1 MVEWWLGSG
10 ALALLASLFLF
21 APRLFLRS
29 ARRPSLKQ
37 DQLDWFRLRQE
48 ELEREQAA
56 PALLDDLGLRLLDDD
71 VDRLQDPV
79 ETGGGPSLGW
89 VLLPL
94 AALTALVYFQLGG
107 LQDVNL
113 SRAMQSLEQDA
124 DAAQVQQFM
133 EAVEARALQRPKNL
147 HYQALLGR
155 SYMSRGEYF
164 RARQVYLALVEKTPD
179 DPALLALAA
188 QAGYLANERVL
199 DDATQMLAER
209 ALSHNPHEQS
219 ALGMLGM
226 AAFERGQYEAAVGYW
241 RRMLAVQEPGSA
253 DAELLAGLIATVQ
266 GFPAAEQSPA
276 VAAEARVQG
285 SPAPEQSPSVA
296 AEPQGKGVTV
306 RVQLPAGAQLEAD
319 DVLFVFARDPSS
331 PSPMPVAAK
340 RFAATQLPL
349 EVRLDDAASMA
360 GQLVSTFPQVLVI
373 ARISRNGL
381 PGEENASWQGQIGP
395 LAPQPAGDSHPLL
408 LSPKKEPGA

>member
-1 MVEWWLGSG
+1 MLEWWLGSG
-10 ALALLASLFLF
+10 ALALLASLFLL
-21 APRLFLRS
+21 APRLFLRA

-56 PALLDDLGLRLLDDD
+56 PALLDDLGLRLLDDE

-79 ETGGGPSLGW
+79 ETGGGPSLRW

-94 AALTALVYFQLGG
+94 AALAALVYIQLGG
-107 LQDVNL
+107 LQDVYL

-124 DAAQVQQFM
+124 DASRVQQLM
-133 EAVEARALQRPKNL
+133 EAVAARALQRPKNS

-155 SYMSRGEYF
+155 YYMSQGEYV

-179 DPALLALAA
+179 DAALLALAA

-199 DDATQMLAER
+199 DDATQILAER

-241 RRMLAVQEPGSA
+241 QRMLAVQEPGSA
-253 DAELLAGLIATVQ
+253 DADLLAGLIARVQ
-266 GFPAAEQSPA
+266 SSPAAEKSPA
-276 VAAEARVQG
+276 VAAQAR
-285 SPAPEQSPSVA
+285 
-296 AEPQGKGVTV
+296 GKGVTV
-306 RVQLPAGAQLEAD
+306 RVQLPAGAQLETN

-360 GQLVSTFPQVLVI
+360 GQQVSTLPQVLVI
-373 ARISRNGL
+373 ARISRNGQ

-395 LAPQPAGDSHPLL
+395 LAPQPAGVPHPLL
-408 LSPKKEPGA
+408 LSPQKKPAKNL

>member
-1 MVEWWLGSG
+1 MIEWWLGSG

-21 APRLFLRS
+21 APRLFLRA

-155 SYMSRGEYF
+155 YYMSRGEYF

-226 AAFERGQYEAAVGYW
+226 AAFERGQHEAAVGYW

-266 GFPAAEQSPA
+266 GFPAAEQSP
-276 VAAEARVQG
+276 
-285 SPAPEQSPSVA
+285 SVA

-319 DVLFVFARDPSS
+319 DVLFVFARDPNS

-360 GQLVSTFPQVLVI
+360 GQLVSTLPQVLVI

-395 LAPQPAGDSHPLL
+395 LAPRPAGDSHPLL
-408 LSPKKEPGA
+408 LSPR

>member
-1 MVEWWLGSG
+1 MLEWWLGSG

-37 DQLDWFRLRQE
+37 DQLEWFRLRQG

-56 PALLDDLGLRLLDDD
+56 PALLDDLGLRLLDDE

-79 ETGGGPSLGW
+79 ETGSGRSLGW

-94 AALTALVYFQLGG
+94 SALAALVYLQLGG
-107 LQDVNL
+107 LQDVYL
-113 SRAMQSLEQDA
+113 SRAMQSIEQDA
-124 DAAQVQQFM
+124 DTSEVQQLM
-133 EAVEARALQRPKNL
+133 EAVAARARQRPENL

-155 SYMSRGEYF
+155 YYMSRGEYV
-164 RARQVYLALVEKTPD
+164 RARQVYLSLVEKTPD
-179 DPALLALAA
+179 DAALLALAA

-199 DDATQMLAER
+199 DDATQILAER
-209 ALSHNPHEQS
+209 ALSYNPHEQS

-241 RRMLAVQEPGSA
+241 QRMLAVQEPGSA

-266 GFPAAEQSPA
+266 SSRAVEKPP
-276 VAAEARVQG
+276 VAAEAH
-285 SPAPEQSPSVA
+285 S
-296 AEPQGKGVTV
+296 KGVTV
-306 RVQLPAGAQLEAD
+306 RVQLPAGAQLEVN

-340 RFAATQLPL
+340 RFAAAQLPL

-360 GQLVSTFPQVLVI
+360 GQQISTLPQVLVI
-373 ARISRNGL
+373 ARISRNGQ

-395 LAPQPAGDSHPLL
+395 LAPKPTGYPHTLL
-408 LSPKKEPGA
+408 LSPQKKPAKNL

>member
-1 MVEWWLGSG
+1 MLEWWLGSG

-21 APRLFLRS
+21 APQLFLRS

-37 DQLDWFRLRQE
+37 DQLDWFRLRQG

-56 PALLDDLGLRLLDDD
+56 PALLDDLGLRLLDDE

-79 ETGGGPSLGW
+79 EVDGGRSLGW
-89 VLLPL
+89 ALLPL
-94 AALTALVYFQLGG
+94 AALAALVYLQLGG
-107 LQDVNL
+107 LQDVYL
-113 SRAMQSLEQDA
+113 SRAMQFIEQDA
-124 DAAQVQQFM
+124 DSAEVQQLM
-133 EAVEARALQRPKNL
+133 EAVAARARQRPENL

-155 SYMSRGEYF
+155 YYMSRGEYV

-179 DPALLALAA
+179 DAALLALAA

-199 DDATQMLAER
+199 DDAAQMLAER
-209 ALSHNPHEQS
+209 ALSNNPHEQS

-241 RRMLAVQEPGSA
+241 QRMLAVQEPGSA
-253 DAELLAGLIATVQ
+253 DAELLAGLIARVQ
-266 GFPAAEQSPA
+266 GSRAAGTSPVA
-276 VAAEARVQG
+276 AAEAR
-285 SPAPEQSPSVA
+285 
-296 AEPQGKGVTV
+296 GKGVTV
-306 RVQLPAGAQLEAD
+306 RVQLPAGAQLEAN

-340 RFAATQLPL
+340 RFAAAQLPL
-349 EVRLDDAASMA
+349 EVHLDDAASMA
-360 GQLVSTFPQVLVI
+360 GQQVSTLPQVLVI
-373 ARISRNGL
+373 ARISRNGQ

-395 LAPQPAGDSHPLL
+395 LAPQPTGVPHTLL
-408 LSPKKEPGA
+408 LSPQKKPAKNL

>member
-1 MVEWWLGSG
+1 MTGMVEWWLGSG

-21 APRLFLRS
+21 APRLFLRA

-56 PALLDDLGLRLLDDD
+56 PALLDDLGLRLLDDE

-94 AALTALVYFQLGG
+94 AALAALVYLQLGG
-107 LQDVNL
+107 LQDVYL

-124 DAAQVQQFM
+124 DAAQVQQLM
-133 EAVEARALQRPKNL
+133 EAVAARALQRPKNL

-155 SYMSRGEYF
+155 YYMSRGEYV

-179 DPALLALAA
+179 DAALLALAA

-199 DDATQMLAER
+199 DDAAQMLAER

-226 AAFERGQYEAAVGYW
+226 AAFERGQYEAAAGYW
-241 RRMLAVQEPGSA
+241 QRMLAVQEPGSA
-253 DAELLAGLIATVQ
+253 DAELLAGLIA
-266 GFPAAEQSPA
+266 
-276 VAAEARVQG
+276 RVQG
-285 SPAPEQSPSVA
+285 SAA
-296 AEPQGKGVTV
+296 AEKSPAAAAQARGKGVTV
-306 RVQLPAGAQLEAD
+306 RVQLPAGAQLEAN

-360 GQLVSTFPQVLVI
+360 GQQVSTLPQVLVI
-373 ARISRNGL
+373 ARISRNGQ

-395 LAPQPAGDSHPLL
+395 LALQPEGVPHRLL
-408 LSPKKEPGA
+408 LSRNRSAVPVRGGSQGLPNGD